1 MKYFSVEFG
10 GWYTIEVINDPLEGN
25 EYRAEVMGQAA
36 RGRTPEEAIANAAR
50 LSEPQPATV
59 LCRFYYNCT
68 SPINCDDC
76 ENREE

>member
-1 MKYFSVEFG
+1 MKYFSVEYRGF
-10 GWYTIEVINDPLEGN
+10 YTVEIISRD

-36 RGRTPEEAIANAAR
+36 RGRTPEEAIRNAAR

-76 ENREE
+76 ENREPPD

>member
-1 MKYFSVEFG
+1 MKYRLNNC
-10 GWYTIEVINDPLEGN
+10 WYTVEELGPNEFRTEVYGIG
-25 EYRAEVMGQAA
+25 A
-36 RGRTPEEAIANAAR
+36 RGRTPEEAIRNAAR

-76 ENREE
+76 ENREPPD